1 MCCIL
6 NFPRKKYLSYLHIL
20 LVKTNYYKLA
30 RKFHP
35 DRVSV
40 EEKAVANDKFTI
52 IHQAYTIL
60 TNSDLK
66 KRYDNGESDVIFSKK
81 TRSGHWERHMKVVS
95 DDDFEQS
102 AQEYKNS
109 AREKEDVM
117 REIVNGNGSITHL
130 LNHIPFLRV
139 EDQPRIIAMIK
150 ELMDENKIPSGLK
163 IKKIKVNF

>member
-1 MCCIL
+1 MAL
-6 NFPRKKYLSYLHIL
+6 KY
-20 LVKTNYYKLA
+20 
-30 RKFHP
+30 HP

-40 EEKAVANDKFTI
+40 EEKAVASEKFTI

-66 KRYDNGESDVIFSKK
+66 KQYDNGESDVIFMKK
-81 TRSGHWERHMKVVS
+81 TRSGCWERHMKVVT

-109 AREKEDVM
+109 AREKEDIM
-117 REIVNGNGSITHL
+117 REFVNGNGSMTHL

-150 ELMDENKIPSGLK
+150 ELVNENKIPNDIK
-163 IKKIKVNF
+163 IKKIKANV